1 MSYIIKT
8 SHDYKYYV
16 QKEYFK
22 TTSPELIRYLIS
34 NYYKISSLTLLCI
47 SNRCYMSNKVEHSA
61 RMTHVDVCKIRY
73 FIIIINIKHRLHS
86 GGHTLSII
94 KSRKYSSSSFSF
106 SVLNLLII
114 LFFST
119 PPVEVTY

>member
-34 NYYKISSLTLLCI
+34 NYKISSLTLLCI
-47 SNRCYMSNKVEHSA
+47 SNRCYMSNKVEHSG
-61 RMTHVDVCKIRY
+61 MKTHVDVCKIRY
-73 FIIIINIKHRLHS
+73 FIIIINIKDLHY

-114 LFFST
+114 FFFST
-119 PPVEVTY
+119 LPVEVTY